1 MSSMGLWVHSLWIL
15 SLCELE
21 PSLSKDSTLNELWSS
36 ALRRLSAQIAPQN
49 FDMWLRPIECDSIE
63 GHTVHLKVPNPYV
76 RLWFESNYLDSVL
89 SEMRAETG
97 TTYQVEIE
105 VLDEDA
111 PNPVNTPPAREGL
124 RPGTAPMAGGDNDGD
139 NGGRDLGGR
148 DLGGRDLGG
157 RDLGGRDLGRDLAGR
172 DLGGQPELS
181 SFAQDAM
188 AGPAVQPHA
197 PHSSAPHS
205 APHQAHTT
213 HNPSQ
218 GQSPPRSRDGV
229 PDPLRDDSIVNV
241 ALNPRYNFDSF
252 VAGPSNQLAFAAA
265 QSCANSYPP
274 KYNPVFICGGVGL
287 GKTHLLHAI
296 GHQILKTRPNSRLCY
311 ISGERFMNEYVHAIR
326 TNQMHTFRHRYRESC
341 DVLLV
346 DDVQFLAGKDGTQDE
361 FFHTFN
367 ALHDSHRQIVL
378 TADRKPHEISDI
390 ADRLRSR
397 FAWGLLADVEP
408 PELEVRMAI
417 LNEKAAQENIHL
429 PDSVSMYIAT
439 SIKSNVRE
447 LEGALIRLAAY
458 ASLSRREITLE
469 FARETLEG
477 SITRPPEHLTVDT
490 ILKTV
495 AGYYGLKVADLKSPR
510 RHKSIAG
517 PRAVAMYLA
526 RTHTK
531 ESYPDLGRAF
541 GGKHHTTVISAVEKI
556 TKKLPEDDGLRGEVS
571 AIENNLLR

>member
-1 MSSMGLWVHSLWIL
+1 M
-15 SLCELE
+15 
-21 PSLSKDSTLNELWSS
+21 
-36 ALRRLSAQIAPQN
+36 RRLSSKIAPQN
-49 FDMWLRPIECDSIE
+49 FDMWLRPIECDSID
-63 GHTVHLKVPNPYV
+63 GRVLRLTAPNPYV
-76 RLWFESNYLDSVL
+76 KLWFESNYLETIL
-89 SEMRAETG
+89 SELRAETG
-97 TTYQVEIE
+97 TTYQVEFE
-105 VLDEDA
+105 VLDSTSSA
-111 PNPVNTPPAREGL
+111 GLPTPP
-124 RPGTAPMAGGDNDGD
+124 M
-139 NGGRDLGGR
+139 
-148 DLGGRDLGG
+148 
-157 RDLGGRDLGRDLAGR
+157 
-172 DLGGQPELS
+172 PELASVESAPPTQQGPSQAQSIS
-181 SFAQDAM
+181 SFAADAM
-188 AGPAVQPHA
+188 GAPTPTLTTQTASSMASGTGPITRPPAGPTMPAPIVASQSHEQP
-197 PHSSAPHS
+197 P
-205 APHQAHTT
+205 T
-213 HNPSQ
+213 NP
-218 GQSPPRSRDGV
+218 R
-229 PDPLRDDSIVNV
+229 DPLLDNSIINV
-241 ALNPRYNFDSF
+241 ALNPRYNFDTF
-252 VAGPSNQLAFAAA
+252 VSGPSNQLAFAAA
-265 QSCANSYPP
+265 QSCANSFPP
-274 KYNPVFICGGVGL
+274 KYNPVFVCGGVGL

-296 GHQILKTRPNSRLCY
+296 GHEIMRKRPDARLCY

-326 TNQMHTFRHRYRESC
+326 TNQMHTFRTRYRESL

-346 DDVQFLAGKDGTQDE
+346 DDVQFLAGKDGTQEE

-397 FAWGLLADVEP
+397 FAWGLLADIEA

-417 LNEKAAQENIHL
+417 LNKKAAAENIHL
-429 PDSVSMYIAT
+429 PDDVSMYIAS

-469 FARETLEG
+469 FARETLDG
-477 SITRPPEHLTVDT
+477 SITRPPEHLTVET
-490 ILKTV
+490 ILKNV
-495 AGYYGLKVADLKSPR
+495 AGYYGIKVSDLKSPR

-556 TKKLPEDDGLRGEVS
+556 TRKLRDDNGLRGEIS